1 MLMEL
6 TIALPCTHFS
16 PASITAHFEESIMIG
31 TREMSGSAAIRLRKV
46 TIAFSESSMPSSMLT
61 SSMLAPLS
69 TCWRATS
76 SAAA

>member
-1 MLMEL
+1 MEF
-6 TIALPCTHFS
+6 TTALPCTHFN
-16 PASITAHFEESIMIG
+16 PASITDHFEESIIKG
-31 TREMSGSAAIRLRKV
+31 TREMSGSAATRLRKV

>member
-1 MLMEL
+1 MLMEF
-6 TIALPCTHFS
+6 TTDLPCTHFR
-16 PASITAHFEESIMIG
+16 PASMTDHFEESIMIG
-31 TREMSGSAAIRLRKV
+31 TREMSGSAAMRLRKV
-46 TIAFSESSMPSSMLT
+46 SMAFSESSMPSSMLT